1 MGFVKLPVLCNGLTV
16 RHEDIL
22 SEDAVR
28 NRIESARKLMKRLNL
43 KALLVYRDGAVNGAV
58 CYLTHYP
65 GYRIGRRA
73 LVVLGLDKGPFL
85 YTAEPSRNIPRVR
98 LFTACDLEDARDF
111 FYGACK
117 QAREIAGGGTIGLVG
132 GETLSAELYR
142 KMQEVFSGA
151 AVSDVSTDFYA
162 LMAVKDKSG
171 LEAEAQALK
180 RARKGLDILNENLK
194 PGKDIWR
201 LYAQVDYQLRLAGC
215 ECTNILLGCAAGGK
229 VRPGYPA
236 RESLRPGDLLVAYIA
251 VRYARHW
258 GVVGRTFSIAAENR
272 KLQAKLDAVKNLQ
285 GDISAKI
292 KAGMTLEQIETEIRS
307 AGRQCGLVFAEDLP
321 LVAGIGFDLS
331 EYPASA
337 PDRVGQNTLLQV
349 VLAVDDAQGNFT
361 ALRADMLLVGDS
373 GAAWL
378 QPQDD

>member
-1 MGFVKLPVLCNGLTV
+1 MGLVKLPVLCNGLTV

-22 SEDAVR
+22 SEDAVEK
-28 NRIESARKLMKRLNL
+28 RIASARKLMNRLSL

-111 FYGACK
+111 FSAACK

-142 KMQEVFSGA
+142 KMQDVFSGG
-151 AVSDVSTDFYA
+151 AVDDISADFYA
-162 LMAVKDKSG
+162 LMAVKDESG
-171 LEAEAQALK
+171 LRAGARALN
-180 RARKGLDILNENLK
+180 RARKGLGILSENLS

-236 RESLRPGDLLVAYIA
+236 REALGPGDLLIAYISA
-251 VRYARHW
+251 RYARHW
-258 GVVGRTFSIAAENR
+258 GAIARTFCVGSENK
-272 KLQAKLDAVKNLQ
+272 KLQARLAAIKAVQ
-285 GDISAKI
+285 SDISGKI
-292 KAGMTLEQIETEIRS
+292 KAGMTLEEIETEIRS
-307 AGRQCGLVFAEDLP
+307 AGQQRGLVFAEDLP
-321 LVAGIGFDLS
+321 LVSGIGFDLL
-331 EYPASA
+331 EYPAAAS
-337 PDRVGQNTLLQV
+337 DRAGENTLLQV
-349 VLAVDDAQGNFT
+349 ILAVDDAEDNLT
-361 ALRADMLLVGDS
+361 AMRADMLHVGDS
-373 GAAWL
+373 AATWL
-378 QPQDD
+378 QRENE